1 MQLKNRIAT
10 FCDLGRNLESFIKN
24 YSTNELSPEQ
34 KNLLHAIQKAYA
46 QNPWF
51 TEENILFTLSEWVQ
65 ALNSK
70 NIELW
75 LKKYDFKP
83 KNQRIG
89 IVAAGNIPMVGFHDL
104 LCVLLAGERA
114 QIKLS
119 SKDWALMQ
127 YMIDFLRINSKDLH
141 QAIEVVENLHNYDAV
156 IATGSDNTARYFE
169 AYFKNKPHII
179 RRNRTS
185 IAVLTGEETEAQLEL
200 LCHDMLRY
208 FGLGCRNVT
217 KLYIPE
223 NYDLNLIFKA
233 LYGWRDIINHHKYAN
248 NYDYNRAILM
258 MKQIPIMDN
267 GFVLLEEN
275 DALFS
280 PIGVVYYEKYRSQED
295 LNQALPLLEDKIQ
308 CLVSENFNSILK
320 TTPLGQAQRPKLWD
334 YADGID
340 TMEWIMSLK

>member
-1 MQLKNRIAT
+1 MQLKNRVAT

-24 YSTNELSPEQ
+24 HSKNEFSPEQ
-34 KNLLHAIQKAYA
+34 EKLALAIRKASV

-51 TEENILFTLSEWVQ
+51 TEENMLFTLSEWAQ
-65 ALNSK
+65 ALSPE
-70 NIELW
+70 NIEKW
-75 LKKYDFKP
+75 LKNYDFSP
-83 KNQRIG
+83 KGLTIG

-104 LCVLLAGERA
+104 LCVLLAGEKA

-119 SKDWALMQ
+119 SKDQSLMQ
-127 YMIDFLRINSKDLH
+127 YMIDFLKTHSEDLN
-141 QAIEVVENLHNYDAV
+141 QAIEVVENLHDYDAV

-169 AYFKNKPHII
+169 AYFKDKPHII

-185 IAVLTGEETEAQLEL
+185 VAVLTGDETEEQLRL

-223 NYDLNLIFKA
+223 NYDLNRIFKA
-233 LYGWRDIINHHKYAN
+233 LYDWKDIINHHKYAN

-275 DALFS
+275 ASLFS
-280 PIGVVYYEKYRSQED
+280 PIAVVYYEKYDSD
-295 LNQALPLLEDKIQ
+295 VILNQTLASLQDKTQ
-308 CLVSENFNSILK
+308 CLVTENFNTTLT
-320 TTPLGQAQRPKLWD
+320 TTPFGQAQRPNLWD

-340 TMEWIMSLK
+340 TMEWIIGLK